1 MTELVK
7 TFHIDGQAYNVAR
20 ASAEQQDEILSML
33 TTDIVQR
40 LEALASTAAAAGQ
53 PYDKPYA
60 DDFGF
65 NFFNSL
71 PFNMK
76 KRFDELLLS
85 QMTRQGEQMRLT
97 VRDFDGKLMT
107 LNKLRGEVLVWNLLP
122 FFEYWAGGIKEALD
136 ALQAKLKKAQ

>member
-7 TFHIDGQAYNVAR
+7 TFHIDGHSYNVAR

-40 LEALASTAAAAGQ
+40 LEALASTSAAAGQ
-53 PYDKPYA
+53 AYDKPYL

-122 FFEYWAGGIKEALD
+122 FFEYWANGIKEALD
-136 ALQAKLKKAQ
+136 DLQAKLKAQ

>member
-7 TFHIDGQAYNVAR
+7 TFTIDGQAYNVAR

-40 LEALASTAAAAGQ
+40 LEALASTSAAAGQ
-53 PYDKPYA
+53 PYDKPYT

-107 LNKLRGEVLVWNLLP
+107 LNKLRGEALVWNLLP
-122 FFEYWAGGIKEALD
+122 FFEYWANGIKEALD
-136 ALQAKLKKAQ
+136 DLQAKLKAK